1 MSALYIHIPFCKQAC
16 HYCDF
21 HFSTSLGLKSAMATA
36 ICREIE
42 LQAQYLAS
50 SQLQSVYF
58 GGGTP
63 SLLSEQ
69 ELMQIFEQ
77 IDKVF
82 SISADTEI
90 TLEANPD
97 DLSEEKIKLFRQ
109 SPINRFSVGIQ
120 SFREEHLRKL
130 HRAHS
135 AQEAEA
141 CVKKLQDAG
150 FQNLTID
157 LIYAI
162 PADNHDIWE
171 QDLQKAI
178 ALQVPHISA
187 YSLTIEPNTVFGKWL
202 EKGKIPPIDDDFA
215 ARQFEI
221 LVERLTGAGFLHYE
235 ISNFCKEGQ
244 HSKHNSNYW
253 AKGEYLGIGPSAHS
267 YNLVSRQFNISH
279 NPRYI
284 EALQAG
290 KIPATREQ
298 LSPEDQ
304 ANEYMLTSLRT
315 MWGCDTKRWEA
326 LAQRP
331 FASQAAVL
339 QKHLERKNLL
349 HEGNMLRLSA
359 QGKLLADAIAADFF
373 IL

>member
-1 MSALYIHIPFCKQAC
+1 MVA
-16 HYCDF
+16 
-21 HFSTSLGLKSAMATA
+21 A
-36 ICREIE
+36 ICQEIA

-50 SQLQSVYF
+50 PQLQSVYF

-77 IDKVF
+77 INKVF
-82 SISADTEI
+82 SISASTEI

-97 DLSEEKIKLFRQ
+97 DLTEEKIRIFRKL
-109 SPINRFSVGIQ
+109 PINRFSVGIQ
-120 SFREEHLRKL
+120 SFHETHLRKL

-135 AQEAEA
+135 AQEAEL
-141 CVKKLQDAG
+141 CIRKLQDAG
-150 FQNLTID
+150 FENLTLD

-162 PADNHDIWE
+162 PAESHDIWE

-215 ARQFEI
+215 VRQFEI
-221 LVERLTGAGFLHYE
+221 LVERLAEADFLHYE
-235 ISNFCKEGQ
+235 ISNFCKEGR
-244 HSKHNSNYW
+244 HSRHNSNYW

-267 YNLVSRQFNISH
+267 YNLLSRQFNIAH

-290 KIPATREQ
+290 QIPASIEA

-331 FASQAAVL
+331 FANQAAVL

-349 HEGNMLRLSA
+349 QEGNILRLSA

>member
-21 HFSTSLGLKSAMATA
+21 HFSTSLGLKSAMVAA
-36 ICREIE
+36 LCQEIA

-50 SQLQSVYF
+50 PQLQSVYF

-77 IDKVF
+77 INKVF
-82 SISADTEI
+82 SISTSTEI

-97 DLSEEKIKLFRQ
+97 DLTEEKIRIFRKL
-109 SPINRFSVGIQ
+109 PINRFSVGIQ
-120 SFREEHLRKL
+120 SFHETHLRKL

-135 AQEAEA
+135 AQEAEL
-141 CVKKLQDAG
+141 CIRKLQDAG
-150 FQNLTID
+150 FENLTLD

-162 PADNHDIWE
+162 PAESHDIWE

-221 LVERLTGAGFLHYE
+221 LVERLAEADFLHYE
-235 ISNFCKEGQ
+235 ISNFCKEGR
-244 HSKHNSNYW
+244 HSRHNSNYW
-253 AKGEYLGIGPSAHS
+253 AKGEYLGVGPSAHS
-267 YNLVSRQFNISH
+267 YNLLSRQFNIAH

-290 KIPATREQ
+290 QIPASIEA

-331 FASQAAVL
+331 FANQAAVL

-349 HEGNMLRLSA
+349 QEGNILRLSA